1 MRKQLEYSKYSRAEI
16 CLPGYIFTPTSN
28 TLVLWSFVAEVLR
41 KINRRPLLLESRILT
56 IHSTGIGVMPYTP
69 AWIFSCKDLQEPLL
83 LTSSNVPSIYL
94 AKASHSGISII
105 PRVSGTQGF
114 MVLAS
119 SPSITKLLGER
130 MAALGLPY
138 FLHKSPSVEAIL
150 SPSCS
155 LLPTPKSTWVP
166 RLGLGICIGGQVHF
180 LSVLTQSAMMPVLVG
195 RDEFS

>member
-1 MRKQLEYSKYSRAEI
+1 MGKQLECSKYSRAEI

-56 IHSTGIGVMPYTP
+56 IHSIGIGVMPYTP
-69 AWIFSCKDLQEPLL
+69 AWISSCKDLQEPLL

-130 MAALGLPY
+130 MAALGLTSFTRAPQWRPY
-138 FLHKSPSVEAIL
+138 FPHPALYSPPLRVL
-150 SPSCS
+150 GYPG
-155 LLPTPKSTWVP
+155 WV
-166 RLGLGICIGGQVHF
+166 LGYVLGAKFISYQF
-180 LSVLTQSAMMPVLVG
+180 
-195 RDEFS
+195 